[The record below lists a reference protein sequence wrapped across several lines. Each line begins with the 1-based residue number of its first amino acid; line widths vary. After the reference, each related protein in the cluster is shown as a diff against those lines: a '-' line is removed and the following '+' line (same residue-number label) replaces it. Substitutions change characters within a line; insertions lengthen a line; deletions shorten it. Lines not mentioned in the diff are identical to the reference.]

1 MIQKLMLWAWA
12 LALLVSPASAAQNGA
27 KTAEAG
33 AGEGRPLPC
42 TWEAFSSAMAEEMEE
57 IRFSEAYWSDGR
69 WVHLADN
76 YVLVFRVYT
85 SDETDGGEIQAVRI
99 DTPLPENTAGVQEA
113 AAAACRAAVRP
124 VCQENDAFF
133 AAAAED
139 HGEEWFAETPKQVWA
154 GNGYALSFGRTE
166 SFGKPYAELLF
177 SEPAAVSG
185 GYLPLEKEYILLP
198 EGKRPK
204 ELMDALKKQATEGPL
219 SSYLSAPILPKTNE
233 TNADGRVYLVEWDDC
248 LLILL
253 TDPTGDDLLVVNLFS
268 LSGNTNSMCVHL
280 YSLYASVAGIE
291 AEDILLIA
299 AFVGGDGTW
308 DDMSRLTPY
317 CVVNEVQLQCS
328 FADMG
333 NGQVLPEAEI
343 CGAKGKE

>member
-1 MIQKLMLWAWA
+1 
-12 LALLVSPASAAQNGA
+12 
-27 KTAEAG
+27 
-33 AGEGRPLPC
+33 
-42 TWEAFSSAMAEEMEE
+42 
-57 IRFSEAYWSDGR
+57 
-69 WVHLADN
+69 
-76 YVLVFRVYT
+76 
-85 SDETDGGEIQAVRI
+85 
-99 DTPLPENTAGVQEA
+99 
-113 AAAACRAAVRP
+113 
-124 VCQENDAFF
+124 
-133 AAAAED
+133 
-139 HGEEWFAETPKQVWA
+139 
-154 GNGYALSFGRTE
+154 
-166 SFGKPYAELLF
+166 
-177 SEPAAVSG
+177 
-185 GYLPLEKEYILLP
+185 
-198 EGKRPK
+198 
-204 ELMDALKKQATEGPL
+204 MDALKKQATEGPL
-219 SSYLSAPILPKTNE
+219 SSYLSAPILPKTYE
-233 TNADGRVYLVEWDDC
+233 TNVDGRVYLVEWDDC

>member
-1 MIQKLMLWAWA
+1 MLSEVR
-12 LALLVSPASAAQNGA
+12 L
-27 KTAEAG
+27 
-33 AGEGRPLPC
+33 EGRSSRSSVQQALICFCKLSPFRESLF
-42 TWEAFSSAMAEEMEE
+42 FSK
-57 IRFSEAYWSDGR
+57 G
-69 WVHLADN
+69 V
-76 YVLVFRVYT
+76 
-85 SDETDGGEIQAVRI
+85 GEHEKTQ
-99 DTPLPENTAGVQEA
+99 
-113 AAAACRAAVRP
+113 
-124 VCQENDAFF
+124 
-133 AAAAED
+133 
-139 HGEEWFAETPKQVWA
+139 
-154 GNGYALSFGRTE
+154 
-166 SFGKPYAELLF
+166 LLF

-219 SSYLSAPILPKTNE
+219 SSYLSAPILPKTYE
-233 TNADGRVYLVEWDDC
+233 TNADGRVYLVEWDDR